1 MACQGNEYLWV
12 LLLTYMTVCQQ
23 VYGSVNFILRQPN
36 VTVSNFGFNS
46 VNISWEAEEITE
58 RGDFSVCYKLSYQF
72 LDKEKW
78 LVLTT
83 KYHTLKLRMH
93 SRLVGS
99 VSNALC
105 DSPDIKYQSKPAEFI
120 YNAPQVYITN
130 VSCILFNITSLNC
143 SWTFGTD
150 APDDINYSF
159 ALRLNAKWFAC
170 PHYLKGQKKNVG
182 CYMKDVLSGCTDTSL
197 NKIRIGFF
205 CGSYNFSK
213 TFRPE
218 AVEILTPP
226 RNIQVLS
233 ENGKIIIKWFP
244 PPSIVISGLEEGMTS
259 TYYDEEEGNFLYEI
273 KLIEDKSKV
282 IFRQYYT
289 EKEEQIF
296 TDLVKNKKYYVQ
308 IRARHRQEFCKLWG
322 EWSVPVFISKDNTVF
337 PEWILFVIVPAFF
350 AAIAFFLCKRYM
362 KILLLKPI
370 PHPSQ
375 NIKNW
380 LYMNGENDLRTQ
392 VTPYG
397 ADLSMSSIL
406 HQCVR
411 MTTTAAWQK
420 ASR

>member
-1 MACQGNEYLWV
+1 MACQGNKYLWV
-12 LLLTYMTVCQQ
+12 VLTYMTVYQQ
-23 VYGSVNFILRQPN
+23 VYVTHGSVNFILRQPN

-46 VNISWEAEEITE
+46 VNISWEAEEIAE
-58 RGDFSVCYKLSYQF
+58 RGDFSVCYKLSYRF

-130 VSCILFNITSLNC
+130 VSCTLFNITSLNC
-143 SWTFGTD
+143 SWTFGTE
-150 APDDINYSF
+150 APDDLNYSL
-159 ALRLNAKWFAC
+159 ALRLNAKWFSC
-170 PHYLKGQKKNVG
+170 PHYLKGQKNNVG
-182 CYMKDVLSGCTDTSL
+182 CYMKDVFSGCTDTSL

-233 ENGKIIIKWFP
+233 ENGKIIIKWLP

-259 TYYDEEEGNFLYEI
+259 TYDDEEE
-273 KLIEDKSKV
+273 
-282 IFRQYYT
+282 
-289 EKEEQIF
+289 
-296 TDLVKNKKYYVQ
+296 
-308 IRARHRQEFCKLWG
+308 
-322 EWSVPVFISKDNTVF
+322 DNTVF
-337 PEWILFVIVPAFF
+337 PEWIFFVIVPAFF

-397 ADLSMSSIL
+397 SDLSMIPIL

-420 ASR
+420 AGRY